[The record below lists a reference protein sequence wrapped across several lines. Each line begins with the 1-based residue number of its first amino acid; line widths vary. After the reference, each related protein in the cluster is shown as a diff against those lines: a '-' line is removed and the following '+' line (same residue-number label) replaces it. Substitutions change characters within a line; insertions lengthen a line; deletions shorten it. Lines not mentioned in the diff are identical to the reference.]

1 MKKEITIGDKK
12 FIVRELLAIEVDDI
26 NWDDRKEAI
35 KKQVML
41 STGINEQEYNSLT
54 RKERLHLINTI
65 NEINGLQD
73 FQRPIN

>member
-54 RKERLHLINTI
+54 MKERLHLINTI